1 MADRISQEH
10 RSWNMSRIRG
20 QDTKPEKIV
29 RSTLHRMGYRFR
41 LYQRNLPGR
50 PDLVLPKHRTVI
62 FVHGCFW
69 HRHRRCKYAYTPK
82 SRLDFWTERFRQN
95 KMRDA
100 RAGRKL
106 RTLGWKVVVIWE
118 CQISNVDRLPS
129 LLLSLLNSSST

>member
-29 RSTLHRMGYRFR
+29 RSILHRMGYRFR

-106 RTLGWKVVVIWE
+106 RKLGWKVVVIWE